1 MGRSVAPVNDPGRVP
16 GINPSTLAGAALSPC
31 GSRDGAAHYSSQRI
45 ILWPGSLSKHARST
59 LRHGRPAAGPD
70 TTGSG
75 WRQLAAAV
83 PSSTTTRHG
92 KIQPNELCGIAG
104 SPDSLGPLMW

>member
-45 ILWPGSLSKHARST
+45 ILWPGSLSEHARST

-83 PSSTTTRHG
+83 PSSTTTKTR
-92 KIQPNELCGIAG
+92 QDPTQWTLRYRGIAG
-104 SPDSLGPLMW
+104 QPWTAYV